1 MVYTVLMQDL
11 FYDLNP
17 EQTEAVC
24 ATEGCFRIIAGA
36 GTGKTRTLSRRF
48 AYLVNELGIL
58 PANILCVTFTNKAA
72 NEMRQRIHSLTGDND
87 TGIISTFHG
96 LCNTILSED
105 SHAVSYPKSFMV
117 LDNGDINDILS
128 RIYEERGLTLRDMT
142 FAKARDMFEIVKLI
156 ERPEYYLDMIRMDLD
171 TLKKKYEDSQSVK
184 DILFNGYLYYEKKLF
199 ALDYNDLITFTL
211 YIFGQFPDI
220 ARKWQ
225 QRLEY
230 IMIDEFQDIDDLQY
244 KLMKA
249 LASLHK
255 NLFIVGDPDQTI
267 YTWRGAHLR
276 YLLDFDN
283 DYANVTTIKLTRNY
297 RSTPQILDTANS
309 LIANNTQRIEKRL
322 TPTLEKGPRP
332 VCIQLESF
340 REEGEYIA
348 RTIEDMHD
356 TGIPYGDIAILYR
369 AHYLSNNIEQALL
382 DRQIPY
388 TICSGTQ
395 FYDRKEIKDALAW
408 LRMLAYKDD
417 LSFERTINTPR
428 RNIGKT
434 RMDFLRKE
442 AEATQKTLYETL
454 KLHVEDSLFK
464 STKAEEYIRTLET
477 TPTDGLTSEIF
488 ADIMNASG
496 YEVMLRTEGSQ
507 ERLDNLAQLKQ
518 SIHDYENL
526 IGEEAGMQHYLR
538 HVALATSQ
546 DNPAGSDRIRLM
558 TIHTAKGLEFDHV
571 FIAGLNET
579 IFPSRKTK
587 TLDAM
592 EEERR
597 LFFVAATRAKKTL
610 TLTCAKGQSLQGT
623 PAWPSRFLTEI
634 MENTLSIRPDHAWL
648 DAARTHLSNASRF
661 LIHEDEEIYRP
672 GDRII
677 HPVFGPGTIVE
688 CDAIA
693 RTHTIQFDKLAT
705 QRTLS
710 MRTRLRREDETGLV
724 H

>member
-1 MVYTVLMQDL
+1 MEDL

-17 EQTEAVC
+17 EQAEAVA
-24 ATEGCFRIIAGA
+24 ATEGCYRIIAGA

-58 PANILCVTFTNKAA
+58 PSNILCVTFTNKAA
-72 NEMRQRIHSLTGDND
+72 NEMRQRIHALTGDND

-96 LCNTILSED
+96 LCNTILSEE
-105 SHAVSYPKSFMV
+105 SHAVSYPRSFMV
-117 LDNGDINDILS
+117 MDNSDINDILG
-128 RIYEERGLTLRDMT
+128 RIYEERSVTLRDMT
-142 FAKARDMFEIVKLI
+142 FSKARDMFEMVKLV
-156 ERPEYYLDMIRMDLD
+156 EKPDYYLDMIRMDLD
-171 TLKKKYEDSQSVK
+171 TLQKKYEESQSVK

-211 YIFGQFPDI
+211 YIFDQFPDI

-230 IMIDEFQDIDDLQY
+230 IMIDEFQDIDELQY

-249 LASLHK
+249 LALVHK

-267 YTWRGAHLR
+267 YTWRGARLR

-322 TPTLEKGPRP
+322 TAVNETGPKP
-332 VCIQLESF
+332 SCIQLESF
-340 REEGEYIA
+340 AKEGEYIA
-348 RTIEDMHD
+348 DLIEDMHD
-356 TGIPYGDIAILYR
+356 TGISYDEIAILYR
-369 AHYLSNNIEQALL
+369 AHYLSANIEQALM
-382 DRQIPY
+382 DKKIPY
-388 TICSGTQ
+388 TICSGIQ

-408 LRMLAYKDD
+408 LRMLAWQDD
-417 LSFERTINTPR
+417 LSFERTVNVPK

-434 RMDFLRKE
+434 RMEYLRKE
-442 AEATQKTLYETL
+442 AKATHKTLYETL
-454 KLHVEDSLFK
+454 KLHQDDPLFK
-464 STKAEEYIRTLET
+464 NTKAAQYIRLIQDTQ
-477 TPTDGLTSEIF
+477 TDNRTTSEIF

-518 SIHDYENL
+518 TIHDYENMC
-526 IGEEAGMQHYLR
+526 GEEAGLEHYLR
-538 HVALATSQ
+538 HAALASSQ
-546 DNPAGSDRIRLM
+546 DTPTGPHQVRLM

-571 FIAGLNET
+571 IMAGLNET
-579 IFPSRKTK
+579 IFPSRKTR
-587 TLDAM
+587 TLNAM

-597 LFFVAATRAKKTL
+597 LFFVAATRARQTL
-610 TLTCAKGQSLQGT
+610 TMTCAKGQSLQGA
-623 PAWPSRFLTEI
+623 PVWPSRFLAE
-634 MENTLSIRPDHAWL
+634 IRPSTLTIKPDASWL
-648 DAARTHLSNASRF
+648 DAARVHLSNASRF
-661 LIHEDEEIYRP
+661 LAEDDEEVYKP

-677 HPVFGPGTIVE
+677 HGVFGPGTIIS
-688 CDAIA
+688 CDGAA
-693 RTHTIQFDKLAT
+693 RTRTIQFDKLAT
-705 QRTLS
+705 TRTLS
-710 MRTRLRREDETGLV
+710 QRAKLKREEESDIL